1 MQCRQLRVIKL
12 VSLELDNGKSLVDIA
27 LGCPSLQ
34 RFSVGRLKL
43 DSELLD
49 ESLVLHLV
57 VHLPLLE
64 FLALGMKCQMDG
76 AFLGNV
82 AHHCPRLTVLNLH
95 DSQLCLSIDL
105 I

>member
-1 MQCRQLRVIKL
+1 
-12 VSLELDNGKSLVDIA
+12 
-27 LGCPSLQ
+27 
-34 RFSVGRLKL
+34 VGRLKL

-105 I
+105 IAKLHPFQKLESMQFSGYTLRMHDVCYIEIQCSFL